1 MSHHGD
7 KIDFYPSKAR
17 YSLVLTSWYAHFN
30 LKYYKGKLPALK
42 VYWYTGFK
50 KSGIHGAT
58 TFENGAPDRIL
69 VNRNLKVD
77 HLGRICVMTALL
89 HEMAHV
95 ATPDAQ
101 HGKVFKD
108 EQKRLVL
115 KGAYDGLL

>member
-1 MSHHGD
+1 MPHHGD

-17 YSLVLTSWYAHFN
+17 YSLVLTSWYAYFN
-30 LKYYKGKLPALK
+30 LKYYKGKLPDLK
-42 VYWYTGFK
+42 VYWYMGFK
-50 KSGIHGAT
+50 KSQIHGAT
-58 TFENGAPDRIL
+58 TFENGSPDRIL
-69 VNRNLKVD
+69 INRNLKVD
-77 HLGRICVMTALL
+77 HLGRMCIIALL

-95 ATPDAQ
+95 ATPHAQ